1 MTTQSRIQSWC
12 RAFAGRHYRLFN
24 STWERFGE
32 VEGAEAAAAIAF
44 YAIFSVFP
52 LLIFVVALS
61 GTTLRSPDVQTQI
74 LGFFAQFVPGSE
86 DLIRANIE
94 QVVLLRGPIGFFGM
108 IALLW
113 SATGVF
119 AGVAQNINQAWHTS
133 RPRHFLV
140 ERVLAIVMIIVLC
153 GLLGMG
159 LVTTTFL
166 QLVME
171 FDWPIIPELYTYQ
184 TMTWGLVFK
193 LVPLMFIFLSYYL
206 LYKLTPNT
214 VVRRSEALYGALFA
228 TVGWEVVKAG
238 FLWYLKSGL
247 AGFHLLYGSLG
258 AVVAFMFWVYLC
270 SLLTLLG
277 ANLSA
282 TIAFERQKRAPR
294 VFE

>member
-1 MTTQSRIQSWC
+1 MTESLRTRLQSRLSWQYQI
-12 RAFAGRHYRLFN
+12 F
-24 STWERFGE
+24 STAWRRFGE

-44 YAIFSVFP
+44 YAIFSIFP

-61 GTTLRSPDVQTQI
+61 GTALRSPDVQTQI
-74 LGFFAQFVPGSE
+74 LGFFAQFAPGSE
-86 DLIRANIE
+86 DLVRANIE
-94 QVVLLRGPIGFFGM
+94 QVVQLRGPIGFFGM

-119 AGVAQNINQAWHTS
+119 AGVAQNINQAWHAS

-140 ERVLAIVMIIVLC
+140 ERILAVLMIIALC

-159 LVTTTFL
+159 IVTTTVL
-166 QLVME
+166 HLVME
-171 FDWPIIPELYTYQ
+171 FDWPIVPELYAYQ
-184 TMTWGLVFK
+184 TMTWSLFFS
-193 LVPLMFIFLSYYL
+193 LVPLLFIFLSYYL
-206 LYKLTPNT
+206 LYKQIPNT
-214 VVRRSEALYGALFA
+214 NVRRSEAMYGALFA
-228 TVGWEVVKAG
+228 TIGWETVKMG

-258 AVVAFMFWVYLC
+258 AVVAFMFWIYLC
-270 SLLTLLG
+270 SLITLLG

-282 TIAFERQKRAPR
+282 AIAYERNQRAAG